1 MKHESLPPDDLSSSD
16 GPSSPSDPSSSDGF
30 SSTQAFVHP
39 RNFVVHL
46 QQQSRT
52 RPEDIA
58 LIAVAEHEGQL
69 VEKVWNY
76 RQFSACTRALAAAL
90 QRRFAPGD
98 RALILLDNDEHYAI
112 SLFACFHAGVI
123 AVPVF
128 PPESARSRHLAR
140 LQGIAADSSARG
152 LLTSTV
158 FRPLI
163 EQMAMSVASASILCV
178 DEIDPVLVEEWR
190 PHQPSADDVA
200 FLQYTSGSTSAPKGV
215 MVTHGNL
222 MANERAI
229 REGLS
234 VGAEGDR
241 FGVWAPL
248 FHDMGLIGG
257 LLQPFYSGIPC
268 MLCSPRFFL
277 ERPVRWLQ
285 MISRHRVTLSGG
297 PDFAFRLCLERIK
310 DRQLEDLDLSSWR
323 VAYTGAEPVRHDTM
337 TAFARRFAPCG
348 FDAKAIYPCYGLAEA
363 TLFVTGGRRD
373 AGMTAQ
379 CFDADALARRRIK
392 LAADTAIDTTVDV
405 SSSDAVVAVVG
416 TEATDMTPAEAA
428 DMVPGDAVAA
438 RTVVASAPSGTWLV
452 GCGNTPSAHQVRVV
466 DPGTCMTLPPGTV
479 GEIWAAGPSI
489 AAGYWGNAEA
499 TAQAFVQQD
508 GERWLRT
515 GDLGAWHDDVLYVV
529 GRLKDMIIVRGHN
542 IYPHDIERAIE
553 ADVEAVRRGRVAAF
567 PVELDGREGIG
578 VAAEISRG
586 LQKLVPPQTLVDALM
601 AAAGEASGETPM
613 VIVLLNP
620 GGLPRTTS
628 GKLQRSACRQGWAGG
643 TLDAY
648 AVFEQGRFMDSVV
661 SEAPTMTCDEVGK
674 QDAIDEQLMAFWREA
689 LGHDETRTYAP
700 DAHFLAVGGN
710 SLAATQLAAEI
721 SQRWGLAFTIRQV
734 LEHPHLYE
742 QASFIRASRGAAAA
756 QENRAEAQ
764 ETGAAAWAA
773 GATAYAANESTG
785 QVAKIPVLS
794 TDRRSR
800 PLPTSFAQQRQWFLW
815 QLDPGSTAYHVQG
828 ALRLQGPLDVD
839 ALQQAIAALGQRHES
854 LRTVFRVGPNGEV
867 QQLIQPEGVLT
878 LQVADAV
885 PTVQS
890 DVSSRPREK
899 HSQEPRTGA
908 SAGHSLLDHLDAESR
923 ATLQAVIDTPFDL
936 THGPLARALLL
947 CVAADEHVLVLVMHH
962 IISDAA
968 SMQVLI
974 SDLGMLHA
982 AGVRA
987 HHHGPWSGADRDAG
1001 SNVFSGVKR
1010 DTGGRKDHD
1019 DIMNPQDAWRP
1030 PAHQYVDYVAWLASR
1045 QDDAADERLR
1055 AYWRAQLATADGVQP
1070 VLALTTDHPR
1080 ASVARYRAAHHQLS
1094 LSPDVLVRLDAGC
1107 QRQGVTRFMVLF
1119 TAFQLLLYRYTGQPD
1134 IRVGVPVANRP
1145 LPALQ
1150 AIVGFFVNTLVL
1162 RNRLDGRMTLRQ
1174 ALMQIREAALQA
1186 HQHQALPFDRLVEML
1201 QPVRD
1206 LAHTTLVQVIFN
1218 HLRQDFSPLAAALR
1232 CTVSE
1237 ILLPQR
1243 HAQFELAVDVVEH
1256 DAAGPLEVRFT
1267 YARELFEA
1275 QTIERLADHY
1285 LRLVQA
1291 LVDAP
1296 GQCIDQVELLSETE
1310 RTQLKRWGEKK
1321 TFHAEILPVHRLF
1334 EQQVRKTPTA
1344 TALIFG
1350 EQTLSYDELDAWANR
1365 LAHRLIAEGVKLEM
1379 KVGIAVERSIDMV
1392 VGLLAILKAGA
1403 AYVPLDP
1410 AYPTERL
1417 AYMVGDSGIGV
1428 LLTQERVRAQIPVGD
1443 GVRVLMLD
1451 AGPVYDSGRA
1461 QVGDPDPRSTQDLVS
1476 DPQWSD
1482 VPPDI
1487 DVHPENLA
1495 YVIYTSGS
1503 TGTPKGVAVA
1513 QGRFAEH
1520 VMISAAF
1527 SSLKPTD
1534 RMLQFATLNFDSCIE
1549 QLFSPLTVGAS
1560 MVLRGQE
1567 LWDSSTF
1574 HRELIKRRISVV
1586 DVAPSYWGMLIQDFL
1601 SQDVRDYGALRQVV
1615 LGGEAMSPE
1624 VVKQWRPARLEHVRL
1639 LNAYGPTEAVVTT
1652 SILDCEAYVKGCRP
1666 IPLQIPIGTPLAG
1679 RQLHVVDEALNPV
1692 PQGVAGEL
1700 LIGGDLLAR
1709 GYLGKAALTAE
1720 RFVADPFGQDGIESG
1735 SERGSEG
1742 GSEGGG
1748 RLYRTGD
1755 LVRWN
1760 VEGQLEYLG
1769 RIDHQV
1775 KIRGFRIELGE
1786 VEAQLLSQPEVR
1798 EAVVV
1803 ASEGPAGARLVG
1815 YVSAKAGHEIDTA
1828 ALKERLGQALPDYMV
1843 PSVLM
1848 ELEALPLNANGK
1860 VDRKAL
1866 PQPEAMASQ
1875 GYEPPQGEVE
1885 EKLAAIWAEV
1895 LGVSRVGMTDSFF
1908 DLGGNSLALVRLK
1921 SLLENRLAL
1930 CLQMVDLFQHPTI
1943 RALATWMRQSRQ
1955 GELPHERGIE
1965 QSPAARPLPTQVS
1978 SVVQKRRAAL
1988 SRRRSLLEGKR

>member
-1 MKHESLPPDDLSSSD
+1 MKHKSLPPDDLSSSD

-163 EQMAMSVASASILCV
+163 EQMAMSVAGASILCV

-452 GCGNTPSAHQVRVV
+452 GCGNTPSAHQVRIV

-553 ADVEAVRRGRVAAF
+553 ADVEAVRRGRVTAF

-1107 QRQGVTRFMVLF
+1107 QRQGVTRFMVLL

-1150 AIVGFFVNTLVL
+1150 AIVGLFVNTLVL
-1162 RNRLDGRMTLRQ
+1162 RNRLEGRMTLQR
-1174 ALMQIREAALQA
+1174 ALMQTREAALQA
-1186 HQHQALPFDRLVEML
+1186 HQHQDLPFDRLVEML

-1206 LAHTTLVQVIFN
+1206 LAHTPLVQVIFN

-1275 QTIERLADHY
+1275 QTIEQLADHY

-1291 LVDAP
+1291 LVDTP
-1296 GQCIDQVELLSETE
+1296 EQHIDQVDLLSEVE
-1310 RTQLKRWGEKK
+1310 RACLKQWGEKTISHAK
-1321 TFHAEILPVHRLF
+1321 TLPVHRLF
-1334 EQQVRKTPTA
+1334 EQQARKTPAA
-1344 TALIFG
+1344 TALVFG
-1350 EQTLSYDELDAWANR
+1350 EQTLSYGELDARANR
-1365 LAHRLIAEGVKLEM
+1365 LAHRLIAEGVKPET

-1410 AYPTERL
+1410 AYPAERL
-1417 AYMVGDSGIGV
+1417 AYMIKDSGIG
-1428 LLTQERVRAQIPVGD
+1428 LLLAQEGSKNRIPAAGHSRLLALEALQREPAQAVAGED
-1443 GVRVLMLD
+1443 GTGY
-1451 AGPVYDSGRA
+1451 ANWHSEA
-1461 QVGDPDPRSTQDLVS
+1461 EQNPDVA
-1476 DPQWSD
+1476 
-1482 VPPDI
+1482 
-1487 DVHPENLA
+1487 VHGENLA

-1503 TGTPKGVAVA
+1503 TGKPKGVGVA
-1513 QGRFAEH
+1513 HHPFSMHCQETTVLYEMGPHSRELHFLSFA
-1520 VMISAAF
+1520 
-1527 SSLKPTD
+1527 
-1534 RMLQFATLNFDSCIE
+1534 FDGAHE
-1549 QLFSPLTVGAS
+1549 RLFTALTCGAS
-1560 MVLRGQE
+1560 LVLRGRE
-1567 LWDSSTF
+1567 LWTPAQTLDVMKCHKVTNAGFPVAYLQEVARAAADEGAAST
-1574 HRELIKRRISVV
+1574 
-1586 DVAPSYWGMLIQDFL
+1586 
-1601 SQDVRDYGALRQVV
+1601 VRLYSF
-1615 LGGEAMSPE
+1615 GGEAMPRHGLEWIRRNLSPE
-1624 VVKQWRPARLEHVRL
+1624 L
-1639 LNAYGPTEAVVTT
+1639 LINGYGPTEAVVTPVVWKQR
-1652 SILDCEAYVKGCRP
+1652 SERAEFQAAYV
-1666 IPLQIPIGTPLAG
+1666 PIGRPMGG
-1679 RQLHVVDEALNPV
+1679 RKAYVLDEGLNLV
-1692 PQGVAGEL
+1692 PAGVAGEL
-1700 LIGGDLLAR
+1700 YLGGECLAR

-1720 RFVADPFGQDGIESG
+1720 RFVADPFGQGDDG
-1735 SERGSEG
+1735 SESRGG
-1742 GSEGGG
+1742 GRNAGG

-1760 VEGQLEYLG
+1760 AEGQLEYLG

-1786 VEAQLLSQPEVR
+1786 VEAQLLAQPEVR
-1798 EAVVV
+1798 EAVAV
-1803 ASEGPAGARLVG
+1803 ACEGPTGARLVG
-1815 YVSAKAGHEIDTA
+1815 YVSAKAEHEIDTA
-1828 ALKERLGQALPDYMV
+1828 ALKERLGQVLPEYMV

-1848 ELEALPLNANGK
+1848 VLEALPLNANGK

-1866 PQPEAMASQ
+1866 PQPEATASQ
-1875 GYEPPQGEVE
+1875 RYEPPQGEVE

-1908 DLGGNSLALVRLK
+1908 DLGGNSLALVRLR
-1921 SLLENRLAL
+1921 SLLETRMGLH
-1930 CLQMVDLFQHPTI
+1930 LQMVDLFQHPTI

-1955 GELPHERGIE
+1955 GELPLERGIE
-1965 QSPAARPLPTQVS
+1965 QSPAAMSLPTRAPR
-1978 SVVQKRRAAL
+1978 VVQKRRAAL
-1988 SRRRSLLEGKR
+1988 SKRRSLLEGKR